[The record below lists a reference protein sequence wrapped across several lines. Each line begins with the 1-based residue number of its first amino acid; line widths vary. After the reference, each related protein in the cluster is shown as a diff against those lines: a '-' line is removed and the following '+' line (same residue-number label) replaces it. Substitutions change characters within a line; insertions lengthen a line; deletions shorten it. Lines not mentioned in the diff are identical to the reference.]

1 MRNKS
6 REAFR
11 NEWKYL
17 ISTSEKEMLM
27 LRLKPFLQPDPH
39 AGEGGYYIRSL
50 YFEDYWNSAYAEKEA
65 GVLMRKKYRIRIYN
79 NNDKFIKLE
88 RKKKF
93 GSYSPHSLCRE
104 FYIECTCNMMRPRTI
119 VDYERIPWIL
129 DAGTVRITFD
139 SDVRAAIGSYDI
151 FDPGLPALSVLEP
164 GKLILEVKFTEMLPQ
179 LLRDVLPPPAA
190 EFTAVS
196 KYVLCYEKTRYMNGF
211 EYWYE
216 T

>member
-88 RKKKF
+88 RKR
-93 GSYSPHSLCRE
+93 S
-104 FYIECTCNMMRPRTI
+104 
-119 VDYERIPWIL
+119 
-129 DAGTVRITFD
+129 
-139 SDVRAAIGSYDI
+139 
-151 FDPGLPALSVLEP
+151 
-164 GKLILEVKFTEMLPQ
+164 LEVIFTKRVHRLQEE
-179 LLRDVLPPPAA
+179 RWRK
-190 EFTAVS
+190 S
-196 KYVLCYEKTRYMNGF
+196 
-211 EYWYE
+211 
-216 T
+216 

>member
-79 NNDKFIKLE
+79 NNEKEVWKLYLQ
-88 RKKKF
+88 R
-93 GSYSPHSLCRE
+93 
-104 FYIECTCNMMRPRTI
+104 ECTAYKRRGGENPEGGLCVPFVQSPLSMPGILHRMYLQYDAAKDHCGLRT
-119 VDYERIPWIL
+119 
-129 DAGTVRITFD
+129 D
-139 SDVRAAIGSYDI
+139 SL
-151 FDPGLPALSVLEP
+151 DPGCRN
-164 GKLILEVKFTEMLPQ
+164 GKDHL
-179 LLRDVLPPPAA
+179 
-190 EFTAVS
+190 
-196 KYVLCYEKTRYMNGF
+196 
-211 EYWYE
+211 
-216 T
+216 

>member
-17 ISTSEKEMLM
+17 ISTSEKEMLT

-50 YFEDYWNSAYAEKEA
+50 YFDDYWNSAYAEKEA

-93 GSYSPHSLCRE
+93 GSYIYKESAPLTRDEVEKILKGDYAFLLYSHHSICRE
-104 FYIECTCNMMRPRTI
+104 FYIECTCNMMRRRTI
-119 VDYERIPWIL
+119 VDYE
-129 DAGTVRITFD
+129 
-139 SDVRAAIGSYDI
+139 
-151 FDPGLPALSVLEP
+151 
-164 GKLILEVKFTEMLPQ
+164 
-179 LLRDVLPPPAA
+179 
-190 EFTAVS
+190 
-196 KYVLCYEKTRYMNGF
+196 EKG
-211 EYWYE
+211 
-216 T
+216 

>member
-65 GVLMRKKYRIRIYN
+65 GVLMRKKYRIR
-79 NNDKFIKLE
+79 
-88 RKKKF
+88 
-93 GSYSPHSLCRE
+93 S
-104 FYIECTCNMMRPRTI
+104 
-119 VDYERIPWIL
+119 
-129 DAGTVRITFD
+129 
-139 SDVRAAIGSYDI
+139 
-151 FDPGLPALSVLEP
+151 
-164 GKLILEVKFTEMLPQ
+164 GKRSLEVIFTKRVHRLQ
-179 LLRDVLPPPAA
+179 
-190 EFTAVS
+190 
-196 KYVLCYEKTRYMNGF
+196 EKR
-211 EYWYE
+211 WRKS
-216 T
+216 

>member
-93 GSYSPHSLCRE
+93 
-104 FYIECTCNMMRPRTI
+104 
-119 VDYERIPWIL
+119 
-129 DAGTVRITFD
+129 
-139 SDVRAAIGSYDI
+139 
-151 FDPGLPALSVLEP
+151 
-164 GKLILEVKFTEMLPQ
+164 
-179 LLRDVLPPPAA
+179 
-190 EFTAVS
+190 
-196 KYVLCYEKTRYMNGF
+196 
-211 EYWYE
+211 
-216 T
+216 

>member
-17 ISTSEKEMLM
+17 ISTSEKEMLT

-50 YFEDYWNSAYAEKEA
+50 YFDDYWNSAYAEKEA

-93 GSYSPHSLCRE
+93 GSYIYKESAPLTREEVEKILKGTMRSFAQSPLSMPGILHRMYLQYDAAKDHCGL
-104 FYIECTCNMMRPRTI
+104 RT
-119 VDYERIPWIL
+119 
-129 DAGTVRITFD
+129 D
-139 SDVRAAIGSYDI
+139 SR
-151 FDPGLPALSVLEP
+151 DPGCRN
-164 GKLILEVKFTEMLPQ
+164 GKDHL
-179 LLRDVLPPPAA
+179 
-190 EFTAVS
+190 
-196 KYVLCYEKTRYMNGF
+196 
-211 EYWYE
+211 
-216 T
+216 